1 MYRGNN
7 MLILIISIVL
17 IVILCANSMSNDYSE
32 NKKIKEAIEK
42 TDFYI
47 NPRNNKDQTK
57 SKSEK
62 NKTTVSHNKKEETI
76 KKETRLNN
84 NDAGDY
90 SWVDELK
97 NEDVIS
103 ESKSMKSDDIENY
116 SWIDDLNKDEKN
128 SQDVECCQKIK
139 KDLETTSFFNGQKT
153 SHSIPNTENDF
164 FIDNKEKNTIREKP
178 LQVLEKKRISPVD
191 EKPYT
196 IYVGLD
202 FGTSSTKVAYRISG
216 GVEKVIPMEISTM
229 PNMHYAQPS
238 LIAFKNKNNEILFG
252 EEAYRYLENRNWDLG
267 IMCVKM
273 LFAGSID
280 PDYKNVEL
288 YDKFIQYC
296 ELNNI
301 SAQYINPAY
310 WVIAYLAWIIRKIK
324 SKLDSQYKRSI
335 NLNINIC
342 IPLDTYEKENLR
354 KGFQRAINVVEKI
367 SSLWNGKNDIT
378 LIKNIAEFWESTD
391 ADEIENSKIHIVPE
405 AVAQMACYLNSL
417 TAENKIHGVIDF
429 GSGTTDFSIFNL
441 RKDSGGERCAYWLNA
456 VTYPIGM
463 SNVERI
469 VAKHADNLLDY
480 RNLKYAV
487 EHSYTQSEI
496 IQKEIK
502 NFLYQLWEK
511 SRYEVWGPA
520 YGKELGQ
527 KKWEKNNVKIFVC
540 GGGSGLKVVKEIFKE
555 SWYKYEHVNWGPYQV
570 ERLAVPDDLVLE
582 GIQYYDFPRLA
593 VAYGLTTPR
602 PKLYKYVLPKDVV
615 IEMPTKDN
623 SADYDRGYYGAVY
636 IDTH

>member
-1 MYRGNN
+1 MAVFIITIVTSIA
-7 MLILIISIVL
+7 LFVIIHIISIL
-17 IVILCANSMSNDYSE
+17 INNDE
-32 NKKIKEAIEK
+32 EKKFKNTIEK

-47 NPRNNKDQTK
+47 NQKNNKVQTK

-62 NKTTVSHNKKEETI
+62 KKVIVPNKKQEETI
-76 KKETRLNN
+76 KNENQSINN
-84 NDAGDY
+84 NAGDY

-97 NEDVIS
+97 NEDVLV
-103 ESKSMKSDDIENY
+103 ESINKKDNNDNYIENY
-116 SWIDDLNKDEKN
+116 SWINGLNNNKNNTQNTGVSAKSIKNTGEESVLKEK
-128 SQDVECCQKIK
+128 
-139 KDLETTSFFNGQKT
+139 KT
-153 SHSIPNTENDF
+153 IHAIPSTENDF
-164 FIDNKEKNTIREKP
+164 FINNEEKGKIAEKP
-178 LQVLEKKRISPVD
+178 GQVPEKRRISPVD

-238 LIAFKNKNNEILFG
+238 LIAFKNNKILFG
-252 EEAYRYLENRNWDLG
+252 EEAYKYLENRNWDLG
-267 IMCVKM
+267 IRCVKM

-288 YDKFIQYC
+288 YDRFVQYC
-296 ELNNI
+296 ESNNI
-301 SAQYINPAY
+301 SPHYINPAY
-310 WVIAYLAWIIRKIK
+310 WVIAYLVWIIRIIR

-354 KGFQRAINVVEKI
+354 KGFQKAINVVEKI
-367 SSLWNGKNDIT
+367 GSLWNGNNDIT
-378 LIKNIAEFWESTD
+378 LIENIAELWKSTE

-417 TAENKIHGVIDF
+417 AAENKMHGVIDF

-441 RKDSGGERCAYWLNA
+441 RRDSDGERCAYWLNA

-463 SNVERI
+463 YDVEKLI
-469 VAKHADNLLDY
+469 ANNIDENIDY
-480 RNLKYAV
+480 KNLKYAI
-487 EHSYTQSEI
+487 EHSYSQSKSVQE
-496 IQKEIK
+496 KIK
-502 NFLYQLWEK
+502 NFLSELWK
-511 SRYEVWGPA
+511 QSRYEVWGEA
-520 YGKELGQ
+520 YDQNPKQ
-527 KKWEKNNVKIFVC
+527 TDWERNNVKIFVC
-540 GGGSGLKVVKEIFKE
+540 GGGSGLEGVKDVFKE
-555 SWYKYEHVNWGPYQV
+555 SWYQDKYTNWGPYPV
-570 ERLAVPDDLVLE
+570 EKLPVPEDLVLE
-582 GIQYYDFPRLA
+582 GINYYDFPRIA

-602 PKLYKYVLPKDVV
+602 PKLHKYKLPKDYIV
-615 IEMPTKDN
+615 EKNKTDKKN
-623 SADYDRGYYGAVY
+623 YDGGYWGAVY